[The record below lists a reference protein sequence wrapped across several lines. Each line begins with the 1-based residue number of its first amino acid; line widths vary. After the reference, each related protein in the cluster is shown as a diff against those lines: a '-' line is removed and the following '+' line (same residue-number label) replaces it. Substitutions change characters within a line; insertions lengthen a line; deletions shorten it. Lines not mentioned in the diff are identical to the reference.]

1 MSPYVVLYGI
11 AAANTAQS
19 KTIEFRTIRSNRT
32 ASMFFSFFLSFYSV
46 LFRTL
51 FWICQK
57 QKKNGVV
64 VGGDN

>member
-32 ASMFFSFFLSFYSV
+32 ASMFFFFLSFYSV

-57 QKKNGVV
+57 QKTKNGVV
-64 VGGDN
+64 VGDN